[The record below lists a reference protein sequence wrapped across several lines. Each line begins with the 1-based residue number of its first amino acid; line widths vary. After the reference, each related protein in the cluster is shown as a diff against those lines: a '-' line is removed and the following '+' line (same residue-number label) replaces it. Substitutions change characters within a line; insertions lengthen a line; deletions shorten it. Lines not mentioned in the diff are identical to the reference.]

1 MKQKKAIVNKLR
13 TSGLRPTKQRILIA
27 QNLFERNKTFVY
39 FSTQFA
45 ILAILFLYK
54 EYTGEASIVMKS
66 SLLIIGLV
74 SLVLLHFKVFWRE
87 DLKFIERIKK

>member
-1 MKQKKAIVNKLR
+1 MIICFSGNLIKGVSFVKVLKNKNGFNIR
-13 TSGLRPTKQRILIA
+13 A
-27 QNLFERNKTFVY
+27 

-45 ILAILFLYK
+45 ILALAILFLYK
-54 EYTGEASIVMKS
+54 QYTGKASIVMKS

-74 SLVLLHFKVFWRE
+74 NLVMLHFKVFWRE